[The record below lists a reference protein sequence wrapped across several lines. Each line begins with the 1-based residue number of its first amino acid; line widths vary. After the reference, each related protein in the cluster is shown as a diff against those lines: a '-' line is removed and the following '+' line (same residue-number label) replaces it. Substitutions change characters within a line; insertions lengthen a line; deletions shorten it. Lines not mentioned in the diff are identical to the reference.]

1 METNQIFIVS
11 NDFVGARH
19 GFHHKNLLGIE
30 MFDDMFLKLNLC
42 ISCMIF
48 FLVMHNHLLSSLFTP
63 STKAK
68 TSKNIY
74 GVKIQCK
81 YKISIKFRMV

>member
-19 GFHHKNLLGIE
+19 GFHHKNLIGIE

-48 FLVMHNHLLSSLFTP
+48 VLVMHNHLLHHSSHHQL
-63 STKAK
+63 KLK
-68 TSKNIY
+68 LQKIY
-74 GVKIQCK
+74 
-81 YKISIKFRMV
+81 MA